1 MYNIKLVRLDFRLI
15 HGQVIAKWFGQIM
28 GNEIVII
35 DDDLSQDSFMAS
47 IYEMSAPVDSKVHVY
62 SVEDAV
68 KKVEDGTFASG
79 KVLVLFKN
87 VDQVSKAVEKGFK
100 IDELQIGGLGSAP
113 GRINVYGPITLD
125 DHDAS
130 LLKKIADQG
139 TNIYLQQ
146 VPEEAKMTFSKVL
159 EKFDFNLE

>member
-87 VDQVSKAVEKGFK
+87 VDQVFKAVEKGFK

-146 VPEEAKMTFSKVL
+146 VPEEAKMTFGKVL

>member
-1 MYNIKLVRLDFRLI
+1 MYDIKLFRLDFRLI
-15 HGQVIAKWFGQIM
+15 HGQVIAKWFGQIR
-28 GNEIVII
+28 GNEIVIV

-68 KKVEDGTFASG
+68 KKAEDGTFASG
-79 KVLVLFKN
+79 KVLVLFKS
-87 VDQVSKAVEKGFK
+87 VDQVYKAVQNGFK
-100 IDELQIGGLGSAP
+100 VDELQIGGLGSAP

-130 LLKKIADQG
+130 LLKRISDQG
-139 TNIYLQQ
+139 TNVYLQQ
-146 VPEEAKMTFSKVL
+146 VPEEAKMSFSKVL
-159 EKFDFNLE
+159 EKFNFNLN

>member
-87 VDQVSKAVEKGFK
+87 VDQVFKAVEKSFK

>member
-87 VDQVSKAVEKGFK
+87 VDQVFKAVEKGFK
-100 IDELQIGGLGSAP
+100 IDELQIGGLGSAS

>member
-87 VDQVSKAVEKGFK
+87 VDQVFKAVEKGFK

-159 EKFDFNLE
+159 AKFDFNLE

>member
-35 DDDLSQDSFMAS
+35 DDDLSQNSFMAS

-87 VDQVSKAVEKGFK
+87 VDQVFKAVEKGFK

-130 LLKKIADQG
+130 LLKRIADQG

>member
-87 VDQVSKAVEKGFK
+87 VDQVFKAVEKGFK

-125 DHDAS
+125 DHDAI

>member
-68 KKVEDGTFASG
+68 KKVKDGTFASG

-87 VDQVSKAVEKGFK
+87 VDQVFKAVEKGFK

>member
-87 VDQVSKAVEKGFK
+87 VDQVFKAVEKGFK
-100 IDELQIGGLGSAP
+100 IDELQIGGLGSEP

>member
-87 VDQVSKAVEKGFK
+87 VDQVFKAVEKGFK

-130 LLKKIADQG
+130 LLKKIADRG

>member
-87 VDQVSKAVEKGFK
+87 VDQVFKAVEKGFK

-130 LLKKIADQG
+130 LLKKIADQE